1 MANIDSAQASSD
13 PHELFGIGKD
23 DARMF
28 RLIFGSNASQI
39 LRRLRTLAI
48 ARLQRL
54 TDYHGVTLAKRSGRA
69 RGTAVTSVTGDAFH
83 V

>member
-48 ARLQRL
+48 VRPQRV
-54 TDYHGVTLAKRSGRA
+54 TDYHGVLAKRSGRA
-69 RGTAVTSVTGDAFH
+69 RSTAVTSVTGDALH